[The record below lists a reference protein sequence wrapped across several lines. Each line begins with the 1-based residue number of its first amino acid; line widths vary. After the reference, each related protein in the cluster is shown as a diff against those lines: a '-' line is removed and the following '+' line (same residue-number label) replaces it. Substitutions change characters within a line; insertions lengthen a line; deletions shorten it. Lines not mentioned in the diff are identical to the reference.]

1 MKILLVEDDSL
12 TLTLLSHWLKEAG
25 YAFDSA
31 CNGLEA
37 VALAYQDNHYPL
49 CIIDIEMPELNG
61 AAAADMIR
69 THQPHTAFIFTS
81 SSVKHKNY
89 CLQRKKDT
97 FIEKPCTQSKL
108 MALIEKA
115 NIPKMI

>member
-1 MKILLVEDDSL
+1 MKILIAEDDSL
-12 TLTLLSHWLKEAG
+12 TLTLLGHWLKEAG

-61 AAAADMIR
+61 VAAADLIR
-69 THQPHTAFIFTS
+69 THQPHIAFIFTS
-81 SSVKHKNY
+81 SSVEHKNY
-89 CLQRKKDT
+89 CLNRVQDA
-97 FIEKPCTQSKL
+97 FVEKPCTQSKL
-108 MALIEKA
+108 MALIEST
-115 NIPKMI
+115 NIPKAI

>member
-1 MKILLVEDDSL
+1 MKILLAEDDSL

-31 CNGLEA
+31 RNGLEA
-37 VALAYQDNHYPL
+37 VALAYQGNHYPL

-61 AAAADMIR
+61 VAAADMIR
-69 THQPHTAFIFTS
+69 SHQPHIAFIFTS

-89 CLQRKKDT
+89 CLKWAKDT

-108 MALIEKA
+108 IALIEEA
-115 NIPKMI
+115 NIPKVV